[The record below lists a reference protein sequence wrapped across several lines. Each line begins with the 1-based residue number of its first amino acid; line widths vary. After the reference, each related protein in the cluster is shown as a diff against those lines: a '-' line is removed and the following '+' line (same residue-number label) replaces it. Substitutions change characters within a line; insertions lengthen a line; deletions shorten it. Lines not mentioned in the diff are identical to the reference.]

1 MYMSLDLPTVDG
13 VPGPSVLARL
23 RAEERSLMFRA
34 QGIRILIKTLTDDKN
49 LIHDEQW
56 RAIERALDG

>member
-1 MYMSLDLPTVDG
+1 
-13 VPGPSVLARL
+13 
-23 RAEERSLMFRA
+23 MFRA